1 MYKGGSINWASH
13 FGVLKALEQGIYY
26 CGFYVGG
33 PNVGKPRVR
42 GHGKGGESNGKD
54 MEKRNGNY
62 YIQGYMGI
70 VLGTM

>member
-1 MYKGGSINWASH
+1 M
-13 FGVLKALEQGIYY
+13 LYY

-33 PNVGKPRVR
+33 PNVGKPRVSGR
-42 GHGKGGESNGKD
+42 GKGGEPNGKGHG
-54 MEKRNGNY
+54 KQNGNY